1 MEPDLFSY
9 EKNWM
14 EIYFCGGNLVFN
26 SHIFTI
32 FDCSKMPSRSFR
44 CKSETVVKI
53 NILFVG
59 LKIIL
64 WDILGWGPWRQTLR
78 EKFIYWAVLSGANLQ
93 GSEGNWIGLIRK
105 LECDTITT
113 EALGKSHEDL
123 RSKDDLAE
131 ISSNETSGLC
141 TLTSA
146 SI

>member
-26 SHIFTI
+26 SHILTI

-64 WDILGWGPWRQTLR
+64 WDIFRLR
-78 EKFIYWAVLSGANLQ
+78 SLEENSEREGFIYWAVLSGANLQ
-93 GSEGNWIGLIRK
+93 GSE
-105 LECDTITT
+105 ET
-113 EALGKSHEDL
+113 ELDL
-123 RSKDDLAE
+123 
-131 ISSNETSGLC
+131 
-141 TLTSA
+141 
-146 SI
+146 